1 MKKITLILL
10 SLFFVIGSVIAQK
23 TNDGGSTGGNNK
35 GNTPKDNANNTDGD
49 KSTNDNVLLKITK
62 VLFGAY
68 QGHLLASS
76 SKKPW
81 ITSFELMAHGGV
93 VGNYMNAIPRAKLN
107 YGALSAD
114 VRYDYLKSNSGATAQ
129 NIDALAEFNIIAGNF
144 KMALGQGIMYSM
156 DAERSYHESLVG
168 IDFGIMNRQVVISPE
183 FRYAYDW
190 TNKLTMN
197 SEFTLRGG
205 FRVLNMAK
213 LVVYIN
219 AAGGYRYVGTN
230 NVVLNGGLNIIFQ

>member
-1 MKKITLILL
+1 MKKITTILL
-10 SLFFVIGSVIAQK
+10 SLFFVAGSVSAQK

-35 GNTPKDNANNTDGD
+35 GDKPKDNTDGD
-49 KSTNDNVLLKITK
+49 GGTSDNVLLKITK

-93 VGNYMNAIPRAKLN
+93 VGNSMNAIPRAKLN

-114 VRYDYLKSNSGATAQ
+114 VRYDYLTNDADATAQ
-129 NIDALAEFNIIAGNF
+129 NIDALAEFNIIAGDF

-156 DAERSYHESLVG
+156 DAERAYHESFVG
-168 IDFGIMNRQVVISPE
+168 IDLGIMNRQIVISPE
-183 FRYAYDW
+183 FRFAYDW

-197 SEFTLRGG
+197 SEFTLKGG
-205 FRVLNMAK
+205 FRILNMSK
-213 LVVYIN
+213 LTIYIN
-219 AAGGYRYVGTN
+219 AAGGYRHFEETDNIVF
-230 NVVLNGGLNIIFQ
+230 NGGLNFIFQ